1 MSFVLVTDAVLKY
14 AVVPG
19 VLVWPCQILD
29 LTIVH
34 YEMPFMLSSNKSGIH
49 TSFSSRST
57 SQDHLEL
64 WLSFVNFY
72 VKQGGTPLLPYSY
85 LSLEEYYRVT
95 GLICMFALLELVFEV
110 INSSIFQQN
119 MFSFLC
125 VGADEVGN
133 WAGSGEILAAA
144 HLFQLR
150 IGVFQDGTDEQL
162 TGWSW
167 YPSIKHYPDSPVILL
182 YNICG
187 DHFVLV
193 ERVFPA
199 IIIS

>member
-1 MSFVLVTDAVLKY
+1 MALSDTRSNHRALRDA
-14 AVVPG
+14 
-19 VLVWPCQILD
+19 
-29 LTIVH
+29 
-34 YEMPFMLSSNKSGIH
+34 IH
-49 TSFSSRST
+49 AFIKQKWDTSFSSR

-144 HLFQLR
+144 HLFQLC

>member
-1 MSFVLVTDAVLKY
+1 
-14 AVVPG
+14 
-19 VLVWPCQILD
+19 
-29 LTIVH
+29 
-34 YEMPFMLSSNKSGIH
+34 
-49 TSFSSRST
+49 
-57 SQDHLEL
+57 
-64 WLSFVNFY
+64 
-72 VKQGGTPLLPYSY
+72 
-85 LSLEEYYRVT
+85 
-95 GLICMFALLELVFEV
+95 MFALLELVFEV

>member
-1 MSFVLVTDAVLKY
+1 M
-14 AVVPG
+14 
-19 VLVWPCQILD
+19 
-29 LTIVH
+29 
-34 YEMPFMLSSNKSGIH
+34 
-49 TSFSSRST
+49 
-57 SQDHLEL
+57 
-64 WLSFVNFY
+64 
-72 VKQGGTPLLPYSY
+72 LPYSY

-144 HLFQLR
+144 HLFQVR

-167 YPSIKHYPDSPVILL
+167 YPSIKHFPDSPVILHMWGSFCAGRASVPCHN
-182 YNICG
+182 NIVSFIANIFFLARL
-187 DHFVLV
+187 HF
-193 ERVFPA
+193 
-199 IIIS
+199 